1 MDVVLPV
8 VVGVSVALATT
19 VVFFFLR
26 SQAGR
31 WRDARLNRVAG
42 LSQRIGAGEGNATA
56 STVVEPRRLPLGVRD
71 ESIQATPDVPR
82 RARRA
87 TSAGKEP
94 ASRGGRGP
102 APRGKRSAPRSTGA
116 KAKVDAPYGMEVV
129 EAQADLVTNQVDD
142 RDTAAD
148 DDPALVMDAQNI
160 YWQPDG
166 STDCAACSSS
176 RLRGASFCIR
186 CGRRLVEA

>member
-19 VVFFFLR
+19 AVFVFLR

-42 LSQRIGAGEGNATA
+42 LSQRPGAAEGPATA
-56 STVVEPRRLPLGVRD
+56 STVVEPRRLPVGVKD
-71 ESIQATPDVPR
+71 QSIQVTPDVPR
-82 RARRA
+82 RPRRA
-87 TSAGKEP
+87 TSARKAP
-94 ASRGGRGP
+94 ASRGGSRP
-102 APRGKRSAPRSTGA
+102 APPGKRSAPRSPGA
-116 KAKVDAPYGMEVV
+116 NMKVDAPYGMEVV
-129 EAQADLVTNQVDD
+129 QAQADVVTNQVDD
-142 RDTAAD
+142 RDMAAD
-148 DDPALVMDAQNI
+148 DDPAPVMDARNI
-160 YWQPDG
+160 YWQTDG
-166 STDCAACSSS
+166 STDCASCSSS